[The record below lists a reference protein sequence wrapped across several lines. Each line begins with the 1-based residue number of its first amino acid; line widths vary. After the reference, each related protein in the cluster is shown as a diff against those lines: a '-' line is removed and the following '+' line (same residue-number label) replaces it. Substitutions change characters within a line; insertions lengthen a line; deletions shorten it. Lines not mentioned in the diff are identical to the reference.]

1 MRILYHFWLSPFSRK
16 VRIALFEKGLEAEL
30 VVEKYWDR
38 RQEFLAMNPAG
49 QVPVLSEADGTVL
62 TDSQAIVEFLEDC
75 DPEPTLL
82 GRDPLDRAE
91 CRRLVAWF
99 DGKFYQEVTDFLL
112 REKLLKRFMG
122 MGEPRSDLIRAGR
135 DNIGYH
141 MDYISYLVERRNYIA
156 GEVFSLADIAAAA
169 HLSCLDYLGDVPWDQ
184 HSSTK
189 EWYARVKSRP
199 SFRAILADHM
209 PGLPP
214 PRHYADLDF

>member
-30 VVEKYWDR
+30 VLEKYWDR
-38 RQEFLAMNPAG
+38 RPEFLALSPAG
-49 QVPVLSEADGTVL
+49 QVPVLSEPDGAIL
-62 TDSQAIVEFLEDC
+62 SDSQAIVEYLEDC
-75 DPEPTLL
+75 QPEPNLL
-82 GRDPLDRAE
+82 GRGPLERAE
-91 CRRLVAWF
+91 CRRLIAWF
-99 DGKFYQEVTDFLL
+99 DGKFHSEVSDLLL

-135 DNIGYH
+135 ENIGYH
-141 MDYISYLVERRNYIA
+141 MDYIGYLVERRNYIA
-156 GEVFSLADIAAAA
+156 GEVFSLADITAAA
-169 HLSCLDYLGDVPWDQ
+169 HLSCLDYLGDVPWEQYRAAKD
-184 HSSTK
+184 
-189 EWYARVKSRP
+189 WYARVKSRP

>member
-16 VRIALFEKGLEAEL
+16 VRIALLEKGLEAEL

-75 DPEPTLL
+75 HPEPNLF
-82 GRDPLDRAE
+82 GRDPYGRAE

-99 DGKFYQEVTDFLL
+99 DGKFHQEVTDFLL
-112 REKLLKRFMG
+112 REKLLKRVMG

-184 HSSTK
+184 HSGAK

-199 SFRAILADHM
+199 SFRPILADHM

>member
-16 VRIALFEKGLEAEL
+16 VRIALFEKGMDVEL
-30 VVEKYWDR
+30 VVEKYWNR
-38 RQEFLAMNPAG
+38 RPEFLALNPAG
-49 QVPVLSEADGTVL
+49 QVPVLSEPDGTIL
-62 TDSQAIVEFLEDC
+62 ADSQAIVEYLEDC
-75 DPEPTLL
+75 QPEPNLL
-82 GRDPLDRAE
+82 GNEPLDRAE
-91 CRRLVAWF
+91 CRRLIAWF
-99 DGKFYQEVTDFLL
+99 DGKFHDEVTDFLL

-135 DNIGYH
+135 QNIGYH
-141 MDYISYLVERRNYIA
+141 LDYISYLVERRNYIG
-156 GEVFSLADIAAAA
+156 GETFSLADITAAA
-169 HLSCLDYLGDVPWDQ
+169 HLSCLDYLGDVPSEQ
-184 HSSTK
+184 YPAAK

>member
-16 VRIALFEKGLEAEL
+16 VRIALFEKGMETEQ

-38 RQEFLAMNPAG
+38 RPEFLALNPAG
-49 QVPVLSEADGTVL
+49 QVPVLAEPDGINL
-62 TDSQAIVEFLEDC
+62 CDSQAIVEYLEDIQ
-75 DPEPTLL
+75 PEPNLL
-82 GRDPLDRAE
+82 GRDPLERAE
-91 CRRLVAWF
+91 CRRLMAWF
-99 DGKFYQEVTDFLL
+99 DGKFHNEVTDFLL

-135 DNIGYH
+135 ENIGYH
-141 MDYISYLVERRNYIA
+141 LDYIGYLMERRNYLA
-156 GEVFSLADIAAAA
+156 GEVFSLADITAAA
-169 HLSCLDYLGDVPWDQ
+169 HLSCLDYLGDVRWDQ
-184 HSSTK
+184 FAGAK

>member
-16 VRIALFEKGLEAEL
+16 VRIALFEKGLDVEL

-38 RQEFLAMNPAG
+38 RQEFIAMNPAG

-62 TDSQAIVEFLEDC
+62 PDSQAIVEYLEDC
-75 DPEPTLL
+75 HPEPNLL
-82 GRDPLDRAE
+82 GREPLDRAE

-99 DGKFYQEVTDFLL
+99 DGKFHQEVTDFLL

-122 MGEPRSDLIRAGR
+122 MVEPRSDLIRAGR
-135 DNIGYH
+135 ENISYH
-141 MDYISYLVERRNYIA
+141 MDYITYLVERRNYIA
-156 GEVFSLADIAAAA
+156 SEVFSLADIAAAA
-169 HLSCLDYLGDVPWDQ
+169 HLSCLDYLGDVPWDRYLGV
-184 HSSTK
+184 K

>member
-16 VRIALFEKGLEAEL
+16 VRIALFEKGLDVEL

-38 RQEFLAMNPAG
+38 RQEFIAMNPAG

-62 TDSQAIVEFLEDC
+62 TDSQAIVEYLEDC
-75 DPEPTLL
+75 HPEPNLL
-82 GRDPLDRAE
+82 GREPLDRAE

-99 DGKFYQEVTDFLL
+99 DGKFYQEVSDFLL

-135 DNIGYH
+135 ENISYH
-141 MDYISYLVERRNYIA
+141 MDYITYLVERRNYIA
-156 GEVFSLADIAAAA
+156 SEVFSLADIAAAS
-169 HLSCLDYLGDVPWDQ
+169 HLSCLDYLGDVPWDRYLGA
-184 HSSTK
+184 K

>member
-16 VRIALFEKGLEAEL
+16 VRIALFEKGMETEQ

-38 RQEFLAMNPAG
+38 RPEFLALNPAG
-49 QVPVLSEADGTVL
+49 QVPVLSEPDGINL
-62 TDSQAIVEFLEDC
+62 CDSQAIVEYLEDIQ
-75 DPEPTLL
+75 PEPNLL
-82 GRDPLDRAE
+82 GREPLERAE
-91 CRRLVAWF
+91 CRRLMAWF
-99 DGKFYQEVTDFLL
+99 DGKFHNEVTDFLL

-135 DNIGYH
+135 ENIGYH
-141 MDYISYLVERRNYIA
+141 LDYIGYLMERRNYLA
-156 GEVFSLADIAAAA
+156 GEVFSLADITAAA

-184 HSSTK
+184 FAGAK

>member
-16 VRIALFEKGLEAEL
+16 VRIALFEKGLDVEL

-38 RQEFLAMNPAG
+38 RQEFIAMNPAG

-62 TDSQAIVEFLEDC
+62 TDSQAIVEYLEDC
-75 DPEPTLL
+75 HPEPNLL
-82 GRDPLDRAE
+82 GREPLDRAE

-99 DGKFYQEVTDFLL
+99 DGKFHQEVTDFLL

-135 DNIGYH
+135 ENISYH
-141 MDYISYLVERRNYIA
+141 MDYITYLVERRNYIA
-156 GEVFSLADIAAAA
+156 SEVFSLADIAAAS
-169 HLSCLDYLGDVPWDQ
+169 HLSCLDYLG
-184 HSSTK
+184 
-189 EWYARVKSRP
+189 ARVKSRP

>member
-16 VRIALFEKGLEAEL
+16 VRIALFEKGLDVEL

-38 RQEFLAMNPAG
+38 RQEFIAMNPAG
-49 QVPVLSEADGTVL
+49 QVPVLSEVDGTVL
-62 TDSQAIVEFLEDC
+62 TDSQAIVEYLEDC
-75 DPEPTLL
+75 HPEPNLL
-82 GRDPLDRAE
+82 GREPLDRAE

-99 DGKFYQEVTDFLL
+99 DGKFHQEVTDFLL

-135 DNIGYH
+135 ENISYH
-141 MDYISYLVERRNYIA
+141 MDYITYLVERRNYIA
-156 GEVFSLADIAAAA
+156 SEVFSLADIAAAA
-169 HLSCLDYLGDVPWDQ
+169 HLSCLDYLGDVPWDRYLGA
-184 HSSTK
+184 K

>member
-1 MRILYHFWLSPFSRK
+1 M
-16 VRIALFEKGLEAEL
+16 

-38 RQEFLAMNPAG
+38 RQDFLAMNPAG
-49 QVPVLSEADGTVL
+49 QVPVLTEPDGAVL
-62 TDSQAIVEFLEDC
+62 SDSQAIVEYLEEC
-75 DPEPTLL
+75 HPEPNLM
-82 GRDPLDRAE
+82 GHDPIDRAE
-91 CRRLVAWF
+91 CRRLIAWF
-99 DGKFYQEVTDFLL
+99 DGKFYNEVSEFLL

-135 DNIGYH
+135 ENIGYH
-141 MDYISYLVERRNYIA
+141 LDYISYLVERRNYIG
-156 GEVFSLADIAAAA
+156 GEVFSLADITAAA
-169 HLSCLDYLGDVPWDQ
+169 HISCLDYLGDVPWE
-184 HSSTK
+184 HYPGAK

>member
-16 VRIALFEKGLEAEL
+16 VRIALFEKGLEAEI

-62 TDSQAIVEFLEDC
+62 SDSQAIVEFLEDC
-75 DPEPTLL
+75 HPEPNLL
-82 GRDPLDRAE
+82 GLDPLDRAE

-99 DGKFYQEVTDFLL
+99 DGKFHQEVTDFLL

-135 DNIGYH
+135 DNIVYH
-141 MDYISYLVERRNYIA
+141 LDYISYLVERRNYIA

-184 HSSTK
+184 HSGAK